1 MIELRGK
8 ISVQRI
14 SGSINVVPTSGS
26 PPLQGKVV
34 IPNHD
39 EQLIKPDDE
48 YYGLSVVTVAAV
60 PRIPFAVPSATYDKD
75 HICNRIVNIVMETS
89 AEELSGIQYYYN
101 HELLGEIP
109 ADLEKTY
116 PYVIMLRSATSIE
129 VLFCKEK
136 PYCTEDTSG
145 TCLYVPSGGIVWFQY
160 RSEVNGWLVKQTQT
174 SGTFEYVKGPPTLV
188 DTVVWWSNFNIPIGQ
203 TDVTGTFFPAS
214 EPKAEPTEKSGFCMY
229 NGVRLPEIPADVL
242 ATHPYAWI
250 RQRSGYY
257 NLYLSVGAWYGN
269 SSSVYH
275 NDSEAIKHYRISV
288 ADVETATEWI
298 YETDMTSSYIAT
310 SGVLWF
316 DRNIPQNSPTATS
329 WQFLG
334 TPAVPIE

>member
-60 PRIPFAVPSATYDKD
+60 PRIPFAVPKATYDND
-75 HICNRIVNIVMETS
+75 HIYNRIVNIEMRTS
-89 AEELSGIQYYYN
+89 AEESSGIQYYYN

-109 ADLEKTY
+109 ADLEKSY

-136 PYCTEDTSG
+136 PYCTEDSAG

-160 RSEVNGWLVKQTQT
+160 RSEVEGWLLKQTQT
-174 SGTFEYVKGPPTLV
+174 SGTFEYVKGPATTV
-188 DTVVWWSNFNIPIGQ
+188 DTVVWWSNFDIPIGQ

-214 EPKAEPTEKSGFCMY
+214 EPKAEPSQKSGFCMY

-250 RQRSGYY
+250 RLRSNYY
-257 NLYLSVGAWYGN
+257 HLFLTVGKWYGN
-269 SSSVYH
+269 SSYVYH
-275 NDSEAIKHYRISV
+275 DDTEPIKYYRIPVSEV
-288 ADVETATEWI
+288 ANATEWE
-298 YETDMTSSYIAT
+298 YFEDNTST
-310 SGVLWF
+310 SWNVSGAQWF
-316 DRNIPQNSPTATS
+316 NQNIPYDSPTATS
-329 WQFLG
+329 WQFVG